1 MKGST
6 TVGIA
11 VVVLGGGVAW
21 YERTK
26 RDKTPVGL
34 VITTQGSPSLTVGTN
49 SDGKDLTAGA
59 VEGTWR
65 ADEDSLSVAS
75 ESAEKPLLVVYE
87 DGTPIHAE
95 VITMSE
101 WVIDVANVPDECLDS
116 DGNELENWTLITQ
129 DECEDAI
136 TEQIKD
142 AAKKWRVFAKDAGST
157 DESIETMFPTQES
170 TQSQAAESI
179 FGPMLSLQSHF
190 VW

>member
-21 YERTK
+21 YVRSK

-65 ADEDSLSVAS
+65 ADEDSLSVFS
-75 ESAEKPLLVVYE
+75 ESAERPLMVIYE
-87 DGTPIHAE
+87 DGTPVDAK
-95 VITMSE
+95 
-101 WVIDVANVPDECLDS
+101 VIDMVDYYQKHIPPTECD
-116 DGNELENWTLITQ
+116 DGGSVEDCQGAMTELNNEAMKI
-129 DECEDAI
+129 
-136 TEQIKD
+136 
-142 AAKKWRVFAKDAGST
+142 WRELAKDAGAT
-157 DESIETMFPTQES
+157 EESIDANFPLQETAT
-170 TQSQAAESI
+170 QAAESI
-179 FGPMLSLQSHF
+179 FGPMMSLQSHF